1 MYPRIIDFSPINL
14 FGFPLAINS
23 YGVMIAL
30 GFLAVLYGLSRELPR
45 KGLSEELASAIIVS
59 AFVGG
64 FLGAKLYYVIEFR
77 QWSLASGFVFYGGL
91 IGGTLA
97 VLITVFRSKNPVW
110 SVIDTIGPLLILGY
124 GIGRIGC
131 FLAGDGCYGKPGDL
145 PWCVTFPEALATHFS
160 YQGVIYYVTANVPG
174 GIPDGAVLTRVH
186 PTPIYE
192 TVISC
197 FSFGLLWL
205 FRRKLECRSGVLF
218 GLTLLAMGI
227 ERFTV
232 EFWRINQK
240 YVWLFSGAQ
249 VISLILISIGI
260 LLVIYRWPK
269 AQLQV

>member
-1 MYPRIIDFSPINL
+1 MYPRIIDFSPLNL

-30 GFLAVLYGLSRELPR
+30 GFLAAHYGLSRELPR
-45 KGLSEELASAIIVS
+45 KGLSEELASAITSS
-59 AFVGG
+59 AAIGG

-77 QWSLASGFVFYGGL
+77 QWSLASGFVWYGGL
-91 IGGTLA
+91 IGGTLV
-97 VLITVFRSKNPVW
+97 VLITVFRSNNPVW
-110 SVIDTIGPLLILGY
+110 SVIDTIGPFLILGY

-131 FLAGDGCYGKPGDL
+131 FLAGDGCYGKPGDF
-145 PWCVTFPEALATHFS
+145 PWCVTFPEAVVTHFS
-160 YQGVIYYVTANVPG
+160 YKDVIHYVTPNSVT
-174 GIPDGAVLTRVH
+174 DVLTPVH

-192 TVISC
+192 TIISC
-197 FSFGLLWL
+197 FSFGLLWR
-205 FRRKLECRSGVLF
+205 FRRKLEYRSGVLF

-269 AQLQV
+269 AQLQA